1 MESSSLNRA
10 RSPQAEGI
18 KAKRVNHRIIEYPEL
33 ERIIESNTRLHNS
46 IRVIRMPEVRRF
58 RPLSAF

>member
-33 ERIIESNTRLHNS
+33 ERIIESNSWLHNS